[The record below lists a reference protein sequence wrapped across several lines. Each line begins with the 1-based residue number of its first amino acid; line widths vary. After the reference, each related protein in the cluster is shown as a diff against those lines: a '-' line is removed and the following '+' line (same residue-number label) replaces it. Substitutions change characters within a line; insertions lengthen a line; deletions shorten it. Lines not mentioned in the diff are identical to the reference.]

1 MIKKIYKEIDEK
13 KKDIFKKEI
22 IKRNIKIKI

>member
-1 MIKKIYKEIDEK
+1 MIKKIYKEIDGK
-13 KKDIFKKEI
+13 KKNIFKKEI